1 VKLSFHNT
9 HSEEVTVYAIQA
21 SGRRARGR
29 KLAPNDSVAYQAR
42 IGGAF
47 VVESKDGKIHEIH
60 SPSWPA
66 KTVIIGDE

>member
-1 VKLSFHNT
+1 M
-9 HSEEVTVYAIQA
+9 YAIQA

-29 KLAPNDSVAYQAR
+29 KLVTGDSISYQAR

-60 SPSWPA
+60 SPSWPE
-66 KTVIIGDE
+66 KTVVIGEQ